1 MNKGPDISR
10 TIALIGPPDEVAARA
25 VRERL
30 DSLTK
35 PQGSLGLLEELL
47 VGLAAAQ
54 GSAPPRMER
63 KVILTF
69 AADHGVAGEGV
80 SAYPKEVTAQMVYNF
95 LKGGACINVLARA
108 AGAEIKVIDMGVER
122 DLSGEASL
130 EHLAIGPGTKNMTL
144 GPAMS
149 REEAERA
156 LSAGIELA
164 QGCAGEGFHV
174 IGVGDMGIA
183 NTTSASAITA
193 ALTGRPAGEVVGA
206 GTGVRGEALAKKV
219 ATVERALRV
228 NRPDGRDGL
237 DVLSKVGGFEIGGIA
252 GAILG
257 AAAHRVP
264 VLLDGFVTGAAALI
278 ALSLAPH
285 AMPYVFPSHL
295 SAEPGHGA
303 QLQGFSHKAPLNMGM
318 RLGEGTGAALFMQLL
333 EAGVKVL
340 NEMATFGDAGVS
352 EKL

>member
-1 MNKGPDISR
+1 MRESTDVSR
-10 TIALIGPPDEVAARA
+10 TIALIGPPDEEAARA
-25 VRERL
+25 VRKRL

-35 PQGSLGLLEELL
+35 PQGSLGLIEDLL

-54 GSAPPRMER
+54 GSAPPRVER

-69 AADHGVAGEGV
+69 AADHGVAEEGV

-95 LKGGACINVLARA
+95 LRGGACINVLARA
-108 AGAEIKVIDMGVER
+108 AGAEIKVVDMGVEH

-130 EHLAIGPGTKNMTL
+130 KHLAIGPGTKNMAL

-156 LSAGIELA
+156 LSAGIGLA
-164 QGCAGEGFHV
+164 RSCAGEGFQLM
-174 IGVGDMGIA
+174 GVGDMGIA

-193 ALTGRPAGEVVGA
+193 ALTGRPVKEVVGA
-206 GTGVRGEALAKKV
+206 GTGVQGEALAKKV

-228 NRPDGRDGL
+228 NKPDGRDGL

-285 AMPYVFPSHL
+285 ARPFIFPSHL

-303 QLQGFSHKAPLNMGM
+303 QLQTLSHKAPLNMQM
-318 RLGEGTGAALFMQLL
+318 RLGEGTGAALYMLLL

-340 NEMATFGDAGVS
+340 EEMATFGEAGVS